1 MAPFKNETQEWILK
15 ENPNR
20 FTVPGKRSGTEEII
34 YNMYKQHMGCFWTAD
49 EVDLSQDIREWN
61 GEHGS
66 VLVDNEKYFIK
77 MVLAFF
83 AASDGIVNEN
93 LAMRFYNEVQVPEAR
108 LFYGYQIMAEGV
120 HSEMYTELL
129 SAFVQDEEEYNKLFN
144 AIETVPCIKKK
155 AEWARKWTTSENA
168 SFAERLVAFACVEGI
183 MFSSSFCAIFW
194 LKKRNLLKNGLGKSN
209 EFIAREEGLHRDFA
223 CVLYRTLEYTRLT
236 QERVYEIVCDAVN
249 YEVEFACDALPV
261 NLIGMNN
268 VLMTQYI
275 KVVADN
281 LLMALGYEPKY
292 NETNPFPFMELQS
305 LSNKTN
311 FFEERVSEY
320 AKSLS
325 RSVDGVKVGGE
336 RIFSTEEDF

>member
-1 MAPFKNETQEWILK
+1 MEWILK

-20 FTVPGKRSGTEEII
+20 FTVPGKRSGTEEIM
-34 YNMYKQHMGCFWTAD
+34 YNMYKQHMGCFWTVD
-49 EVDLSQDIREWN
+49 EVDLSQDVREWN
-61 GEHGS
+61 KEI
-66 VLVDNEKYFIK
+66 LTDNEKYFVK

-129 SAFVQDEEEYNKLFN
+129 SAFVQDTTEYDQLFN

-155 AEWARKWTTSENA
+155 AEWARKWTTSEQA

-194 LKKRNLLKNGLGKSN
+194 LKKRGLLKNGVGKSN

-223 CVLYRTLEYTRLT
+223 CILYNTLEHTRLT
-236 QERVYEIVCDAVN
+236 QERVYEIVCDAVEH
-249 YEVEFACDALPV
+249 EVDFACNALPV
-261 NLIGMNN
+261 NLIGMNQ

-275 KVVADN
+275 KVVADS
-281 LLMALGYEPKY
+281 LLVALRYEPKY
-292 NETNPFPFMELQS
+292 KETNPFSFMELQS

-320 AKSLS
+320 AKPLA
-325 RSVDGVKVGGE
+325 RSVEGVRVGGE
-336 RIFSTEEDF
+336 RVFSTEEEF